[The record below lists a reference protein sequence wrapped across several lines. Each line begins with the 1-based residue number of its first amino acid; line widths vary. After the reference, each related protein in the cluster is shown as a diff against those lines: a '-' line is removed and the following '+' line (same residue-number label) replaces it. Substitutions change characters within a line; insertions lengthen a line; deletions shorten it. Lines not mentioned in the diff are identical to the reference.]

1 MKFNTLTS
9 KQVQTN
15 LRAVYNK
22 IEPSWHAEGL
32 NWYKKAHEFALF
44 YSEQY
49 NISIATASA
58 LIAVL
63 SPQKSWY
70 QNLLITQE
78 FLETKGNRV
87 RHYKMQVDK
96 ARAIYHLNSLYKN
109 ADEYLTGIEELY
121 IKYIDNVLHG
131 SKTINFFHNILEPE
145 NSDYVTIDS
154 HMIQL
159 MTGNMKCKYVTAGQY
174 EFLKKELIK
183 FAAKHNTSA
192 PTMQAKLWVTFRII
206 KKY

>member
-70 QNLLITQE
+70 QNLLLTQE
-78 FLETKGNRV
+78 FLETKGRIV
-87 RHYKMQVDK
+87 RHYKMQADK
-96 ARAIYHLNSLYKN
+96 ARAIYN
-109 ADEYLTGIEELY
+109 ADKVLNVSNISTFITYTN
-121 IKYIDNVLHG
+121 NVLHG
-131 SKTINFFHNILEPE
+131 SKTINFFHNILEPD
-145 NSDYVTIDS
+145 NSEYVTIDS

-159 MTGNMKCKYVTAGQY
+159 MTGNKACKTVTAGQY

-192 PTMQAKLWVTFRII
+192 PTMQARLWVTFRII